1 MSRLKNVAMIQI
13 IDTRIINIKR
23 FKMVSTKCCNLYYLI
38 VHYIDKISIY
48 EMIMATGIPLMHL
61 EYFYMA

>member
-38 VHYIDKISIY
+38 VHYIDIMFF
-48 EMIMATGIPLMHL
+48 MIMATGIPLMQL